1 MQIKLPFRNNEN
13 KADVNLSIVS
23 NNTSLSEDEKES
35 LNHVANIFTGGTI
48 EYIGK
53 FQTVFVSIRK
63 ESDCLII
70 QINGNRQPKI
80 AKMNPRQETKFPPR
94 IF

>member
-70 QINGNRQPKI
+70 QINDELINS
-80 AKMNPRQETKFPPR
+80 
-94 IF
+94 